1 MFVSPTHSS
10 IAKVWITA
18 VLGVSIMAVYNFVY
32 LDFGC
37 VVVLGGVLILVV
49 FIVVLLD
56 VVRVA
61 CV

>member
-1 MFVSPTHSS
+1 M
-10 IAKVWITA
+10 
-18 VLGVSIMAVYNFVY
+18 VSIMAVYNFVY

-56 VVRVA
+56 VIRVA